1 MPLSARIG
9 VDVALGVQLGQKQSF
24 VRVAGKLWVVLGDVN
39 APHPIGFPHVPG
51 PDLMVT
57 GSGLARINGIP
68 VCRAGDLAGC
78 GHPTT
83 GSSIVNVS
91 S

>member
-9 VDVALGVQLGQKQSF
+9 VDTALGVQLGLKQSF
-24 VRVAGKLWVVLGDVN
+24 VRVEGALWVVLGDVN
-39 APHPIGFPHVPG
+39 APHPMGFPHVPG
-51 PDLMVT
+51 PDLMVQ
-57 GSGLARINGIP
+57 GSGLVRIAGIP

-78 GHPTT
+78 GHATT

-91 S
+91 A